1 MELSFKQDETA
12 IQGETVVQDGNETD
26 KIMRYVTPR
35 NTLFIVQM
43 AERGK

>member
-1 MELSFKQDETA
+1 MGINFFEAEIDE
-12 IQGETVVQDGNETD
+12 
-26 KIMRYVTPR
+26 IMYFTPR